1 MIVTVAFFAVFFFLT
16 DSLLSQAE
24 DLVISLLLN
33 ITEDERSMS
42 KQWYIVHTYSGF
54 EKKVKE
60 SLEGRVA
67 AFGLTDKIGQIV
79 IPTESVVEVRGG
91 KKVISPRMCY
101 PGYVL
106 VEMDMDDYTWH
117 VVRSTPRVTGF
128 VGSGQTP
135 SPLTEEEVQN
145 ILNRATT
152 TAEKPKPKLSFERGE
167 KVRIGG
173 GPFANFTRRGR
184 GSEFRSQHAEGFG
197 DDFWALDAGGA
208 GFRAGGKSR
217 VAESDSRCRLD
228 AKLRN
233 GAQRDGEENSI
244 DSEVAVAG
252 GESDAGAA
260 RGHGAWSARREHHGF
275 LQAVQR
281 QDRQRAGRHDYSRC
295 W

>member
-1 MIVTVAFFAVFFFLT
+1 MA
-16 DSLLSQAE
+16 
-24 DLVISLLLN
+24 
-33 ITEDERSMS
+33 

-135 SPLTEEEVQN
+135 SPLTDEEVQN

-152 TAEKPKPKLSFERGE
+152 TAEKPKPPNCPRTCSCVSLGRNCCRVS
-167 KVRIGG
+167 IGG
-173 GPFANFTRRGR
+173 STRL
-184 GSEFRSQHAEGFG
+184 SS
-197 DDFWALDAGGA
+197 
-208 GFRAGGKSR
+208 S
-217 VAESDSRCRLD
+217 C
-228 AKLRN
+228 
-233 GAQRDGEENSI
+233 
-244 DSEVAVAG
+244 
-252 GESDAGAA
+252 
-260 RGHGAWSARREHHGF
+260 
-275 LQAVQR
+275 
-281 QDRQRAGRHDYSRC
+281 
-295 W
+295 

>member
-1 MIVTVAFFAVFFFLT
+1 MPRNSEETNASSEGNEVSEVNAAP
-16 DSLLSQAE
+16 E
-24 DLVISLLLN
+24 MP
-33 ITEDERSMS
+33 EGHDEAAAAGSIPS
-42 KQWYIVHTYSGF
+42 TKQWYIVHTYSGF

-67 AFGLTDKIGQIV
+67 AFGLTDKIGQII

-152 TAEKPKPKLSFERGE
+152 TADK
-167 KVRIGG
+167 
-173 GPFANFTRRGR
+173 
-184 GSEFRSQHAEGFG
+184 RS
-197 DDFWALDAGGA
+197 
-208 GFRAGGKSR
+208 RS
-217 VAESDSRCRLD
+217 CRLTAGKRCASEKD
-228 AKLRN
+228 LSRILR
-233 GAQRDGEENSI
+233 E
-244 DSEVAVAG
+244 
-252 GESDAGAA
+252 
-260 RGHGAWSARREHHGF
+260 WSRK
-275 LQAVQR
+275 
-281 QDRQRAGRHDYSRC
+281 
-295 W
+295 